1 MNDLLEAKLTI
12 ARIKEKLLD
21 LAGGLIADELTDK
34 EYAVMKLLEIVEYI
48 EERDIKVID
57 IIPFKP

>member
-12 ARIKEKLLD
+12 ARIKEQLLD

-34 EYAVMKLLEIVEYI
+34 EYAVSKLLEVVEYI
-48 EERDIKVID
+48 EDKDVRVSDIT
-57 IIPFKP
+57 PFKP